1 MQDNYLKTVDSDWY
15 RHRLSG
21 SLIFVLAFFLI
32 LGARLY
38 YLQVVKGAEFRR
50 LSQNNC
56 VRLRSIPPPRGLIFD
71 RTGRMIVDNRP
82 SFNVSIV
89 LEDAEEPEKVV
100 TRLSSY
106 LEEDPETLLDRLEKR
121 RGGALF
127 KPILLKRDLSRDA
140 VAVVEA
146 HKLDLP
152 GVIITVE
159 PMRHY
164 IEEERACHLIGYLG
178 EISEAELNS
187 GDYPETRSGDFI
199 GRFGIEKSY
208 EADFRGKPG
217 RKQVQVNALG
227 QVTRVLKTVPAKP
240 GKNFYLALDL
250 ELQRIAEEMFEEKV
264 GAAVALDPS
273 NGHVLAMVSSPAFN
287 PNAFVEGMS
296 EETWKELA
304 TNPFHPMRNK
314 AIQGQYPPGSTYKIV
329 TAAAALE
336 EAVIDASTQYFCPG
350 YYRYGNRTY
359 RCWRRGGHGPVELIQ
374 GIAQSCDVFFYR
386 LGEQLG
392 VDRLAEYAEAFGLG
406 GRTGVALDNEAPG
419 LVPTQAWKLRK
430 VGVPWQG
437 GETMSVAIGQG
448 FNLVTPIQMAT
459 LTAAVANGGTL
470 YKPLLVARIED
481 VNNEEVTFLEPEE
494 VGRLPASDKTLER
507 IRTGLVEV
515 VNGDRGTGGSAKID
529 GVTVAGKTGTAQVVA
544 MGERPDPDEEEK
556 IPLRFRDHAW
566 FVAYAPAKEP
576 KIAVSVLVQHG
587 GHGGATAGPIAGKM
601 IRTYLGVEDSET
613 EGLDAGEFGVEDLG
627 M

>member
-1 MQDNYLKTVDSDWY
+1 MQDNYLKTVDTEWY
-15 RHRLSG
+15 KNRLSG
-21 SLIFVLAFFLI
+21 SVIFVLAFFVI

-71 RTGRMIVDNRP
+71 RTGRLVVDNRP

-89 LEDAEEPEKVV
+89 LEDAEDPEKVV
-100 TRLSSY
+100 GRLSNY
-106 LEEDPETLLDRLEKR
+106 LNEDPEILLARLATR

-127 KPILLKRDLSRDA
+127 KPILLKRDLSRDS

-178 EISEAELNS
+178 EISEAELSS

-199 GRFGIEKSY
+199 GRFGIEKTY

-227 QVTRVLKTVPAKP
+227 QVIRVLKTVPARP
-240 GKNFYLALDL
+240 GKNSYLALDL
-250 ELQRIAEEMFEEKV
+250 ELQGKAEEMFQGKV

-273 NGHVLAMVSSPAFN
+273 NGHVLAMVSSPAFD

-296 EETWKELA
+296 AEAWDELA
-304 TNPFHPMRNK
+304 SNPFHPMRNK

-329 TAAAALE
+329 TAAAGLE
-336 EAVIDASTQYFCPG
+336 EGVLDESTKHFCPG

-359 RCWRRGGHGPVELIQ
+359 RCWKRGGHGSVALVQ
-374 GIAQSCDVFFYR
+374 AIAESCDVFFFKV
-386 LGEQLG
+386 GEQLG
-392 VDRLAEYAEAFGLG
+392 VDRLAEYARAFGLG
-406 GRTGVALDNEAPG
+406 RRTGVDLDNEAAG
-419 LVPTQAWKLRK
+419 LVPSQAWKLRK
-430 VGVPWQG
+430 LGVAWQG
-437 GETMSVAIGQG
+437 GETLSVAIGQG
-448 FNLVTPIQMAT
+448 FNLVTPLQMAS
-459 LTAAVANGGTL
+459 LMAAVANGGVM
-470 YKPLLVARIED
+470 YKPLLVERIED
-481 VNNEEVTFLEPEE
+481 VNRGEVTFVEPED
-494 VGRLPASDKTLER
+494 VGRLPVSDETLER

-515 VNGDRGTGGSAKID
+515 VNGRSGTGSVAHIE
-529 GVTVAGKTGTAQVVA
+529 GVTVAGKTGTAQVIA
-544 MGERPDPDEEEK
+544 MGERPGHDEENK

-566 FVAYAPAKEP
+566 FVAFAPVEAPE
-576 KIAVSVLVQHG
+576 IAVSVLVEHG
-587 GHGGATAGPIAGKM
+587 GHGGSAAGPIAREM
-601 IRTYLGVEDSET
+601 IKTYLGIEELTHS
-613 EGLDAGEFGVEDLG
+613 
-627 M
+627 

>member
-1 MQDNYLKTVDSDWY
+1 MQDNYLKTVDTDWY

-21 SLIFVLAFFLI
+21 SVIFVLAFFLI

-71 RTGRMIVDNRP
+71 RTGRLVVDNRP

-89 LEDAEEPEKVV
+89 PEDADDPDRVV
-100 TRLSSY
+100 EALAAH
-106 LEEDPETLLDRLEKR
+106 LNEDVEILLARLEAR

-127 KPILLKRDLSRDA
+127 KPILLKRDLSRDS

-187 GDYPETRSGDFI
+187 GDYPETRNGDFI

-227 QVTRVLKTVPAKP
+227 QVTRVLKTIPAQP
-240 GKNFYLALDL
+240 GKNSYLALDL
-250 ELQRIAEEMFEEKV
+250 ALQRRAEEMFQEKV
-264 GAAVALDPS
+264 GAAVALDPA
-273 NGHVLAMVSSPAFN
+273 NGHVLAMVSRPAFD

-296 EETWKELA
+296 TEAWKALA
-304 TNPFHPMRNK
+304 SNPFHPMRNK
-314 AIQGQYPPGSTYKIV
+314 AIQAQYPPGSTYKII
-329 TAAAALE
+329 TAAAGLE
-336 EAVIDASTQYFCPG
+336 EGVIEDDTQHFCPG

-359 RCWRRGGHGPVELIQ
+359 RCWKRGGHGSVELIQ
-374 GIAQSCDVFFYR
+374 AVAQSCDVFFYKV
-386 LGEQLG
+386 GEQLG
-392 VDRLAEYAEAFGLG
+392 VDVLAEYAGGFGLG
-406 GRTGVALDNEAPG
+406 RPTGVDLDNEVSG

-437 GETMSVAIGQG
+437 GETLSVAIGQG
-448 FNLVTPIQMAT
+448 FNLVTPIQMAS
-459 LTAAVANGGTL
+459 LVAAVANGGVI
-470 YKPLLVARIED
+470 YKPLLVERIED
-481 VNNEEVTFLEPEE
+481 VNTGEVAVIESQD
-494 VGRLPASDKTLER
+494 VGRLPVSDETLER
-507 IRTGLVEV
+507 VRKGLVAV
-515 VNGDRGTGGSAKID
+515 VDSRRGTGRIADIA
-529 GVTVAGKTGTAQVVA
+529 GVSVAGKTGTAQVVA
-544 MGERPDPDEEEK
+544 MGERPDTDEEEK
-556 IPLRFRDHAW
+556 TPFRFRDHAW
-566 FVAYAPAKEP
+566 FVAFAPVKAP
-576 KIAVSVLVQHG
+576 RIAVAVLVEHG
-587 GHGGATAGPIAGKM
+587 GHGGSTAGPIAREM
-601 IRTYLGVEDSET
+601 METYLGVEN
-613 EGLDAGEFGVEDLG
+613 
-627 M
+627 

>member
-1 MQDNYLKTVDSDWY
+1 VVDGDKSLMQDNYLKTVDTDWY

-21 SLIFVLAFFLI
+21 SVIFVLAFFLI

-71 RTGRMIVDNRP
+71 RTGRLVVDNRP

-89 LEDAEEPEKVV
+89 PEDADDPDRVV
-100 TRLSSY
+100 EALAAH
-106 LEEDPETLLDRLEKR
+106 LNEDVEILLARLEAR

-127 KPILLKRDLSRDA
+127 KPILLKRDLSRDS

-187 GDYPETRSGDFI
+187 GDYPETRNGDFI

-227 QVTRVLKTVPAKP
+227 QVTRVLKTIPAQP
-240 GKNFYLALDL
+240 GKNSYLALDL
-250 ELQRIAEEMFEEKV
+250 ALQRRAEEMFQEKV
-264 GAAVALDPS
+264 GAAVALDPA
-273 NGHVLAMVSSPAFN
+273 NGHVLAMVSRPAFD

-296 EETWKELA
+296 TEAWKALA
-304 TNPFHPMRNK
+304 SNPFHPMRNK
-314 AIQGQYPPGSTYKIV
+314 AIQAQYPPGSTYKII
-329 TAAAALE
+329 TAAAGLE
-336 EAVIDASTQYFCPG
+336 EGVIEDDTQHFCPG

-359 RCWRRGGHGPVELIQ
+359 RCWKRGGHGSVELIQ
-374 GIAQSCDVFFYR
+374 AVAQSCDVFFYKV
-386 LGEQLG
+386 GEQLG
-392 VDRLAEYAEAFGLG
+392 VDVLAEYAGGFGLG
-406 GRTGVALDNEAPG
+406 RPTGVDLDNEVSG

-437 GETMSVAIGQG
+437 GETLSVAIGQG
-448 FNLVTPIQMAT
+448 FNLVTPIQMAS
-459 LTAAVANGGTL
+459 LVAAVANGGVI
-470 YKPLLVARIED
+470 YKPLLVERIED
-481 VNNEEVTFLEPEE
+481 VNTGEVAVIESQD
-494 VGRLPASDKTLER
+494 VGRLPVSDETLER
-507 IRTGLVEV
+507 VRKGLVAV
-515 VNGDRGTGGSAKID
+515 VDSRRGTGRIADIA
-529 GVTVAGKTGTAQVVA
+529 GVSVAGKTGTAQVVA
-544 MGERPDPDEEEK
+544 MGERPDTDEEEK
-556 IPLRFRDHAW
+556 TPFRFRDHAW
-566 FVAYAPAKEP
+566 FVAFAPVKAP
-576 KIAVSVLVQHG
+576 RIAVAVLVEHG
-587 GHGGATAGPIAGKM
+587 GHGGSTAGPIAREM
-601 IRTYLGVEDSET
+601 METYLGVEN
-613 EGLDAGEFGVEDLG
+613 
-627 M
+627 

>member
-1 MQDNYLKTVDSDWY
+1 MQDNYLKTVDTDWY

-21 SLIFVLAFFLI
+21 SLIFVLAFFLV

-71 RTGRMIVDNRP
+71 RTGRLVVDNRP

-89 LEDAEEPEKVV
+89 PEDADDPDGVV
-100 TRLSSY
+100 KELATHLN
-106 LEEDPETLLDRLEKR
+106 EDVEALLARLEAR

-127 KPILLKRDLSRDA
+127 KPILLKRDLSRDS

-187 GDYPETRSGDFI
+187 GDYPETRNGDFI

-227 QVTRVLKTVPAKP
+227 QVTRVLKTIPAQP
-240 GKNFYLALDL
+240 GKNSYLALDL
-250 ELQRIAEEMFEEKV
+250 ALQRRAEEMFQEQV
-264 GAAVALDPS
+264 GAAVALDPA
-273 NGHVLAMVSSPAFN
+273 NGHVLAMVSRPAFD

-296 EETWKELA
+296 AETWKALA
-304 TNPFHPMRNK
+304 SNPFHPMRNK
-314 AIQGQYPPGSTYKIV
+314 AIQAQYPPGSTYKII
-329 TAAAALE
+329 TAAAGLE
-336 EAVIDASTQYFCPG
+336 EGVIEDTTQHFCPG

-359 RCWRRGGHGPVELIQ
+359 RCWRRGGHGSLEFIQ
-374 GIAQSCDVFFYR
+374 AIAQSCDVFFYKV
-386 LGEQLG
+386 GEQLG
-392 VDRLAEYAEAFGLG
+392 VDALAEYAGAFGLG
-406 GRTGVALDNEAPG
+406 RPTGVDLDNEVSG

-437 GETMSVAIGQG
+437 GETLSVAIGQG
-448 FNLVTPIQMAT
+448 FNLVTPIQMAS
-459 LTAAVANGGTL
+459 LVAAVANGGVI
-470 YKPLLVARIED
+470 YKPLLVERIED
-481 VNNEEVTFLEPEE
+481 VNTGEVGVIESQDM
-494 VGRLPASDKTLER
+494 GRLPVSDETLER
-507 IRTGLVEV
+507 IRNGLVAV
-515 VNGDRGTGGSAKID
+515 VNSRRGTGRIADIAGIS
-529 GVTVAGKTGTAQVVA
+529 VAGKTGTAQVVA
-544 MGERPDPDEEEK
+544 MGERPDTDEEEK
-556 IPLRFRDHAW
+556 TPFRFRDHAW
-566 FVAYAPAKEP
+566 FVAFAPVEAP
-576 KIAVSVLVQHG
+576 RIAVAVFVEHG
-587 GHGGATAGPIAGKM
+587 GHGGSTAGPIAREM
-601 IRTYLGVEDSET
+601 METYLGVEELRD
-613 EGLDAGEFGVEDLG
+613 
-627 M
+627 